1 MIRPLHNRLRSVANS
16 IVGVANMTENSNG
29 SLIFGAGNNITNS
42 IKDIS
47 GLTSGANTPDEMLTK
62 LRKAIQDNES
72 GGAVMAMGGGN
83 TVDWAQ
89 ASQVVG
95 VNNTL
100 KGTSGA
106 VSKYN
111 MIDGYKNTADK
122 VNHVSV
128 IGSENTVT
136 NGNSNIVIGDRH
148 KLTGVSNSVVL
159 GSADSETEQTVSE
172 AVSVGHNA
180 KVEKAGG
187 VALGSSSVASVDKG
201 VAGYD
206 PATGANSTATAS
218 TWKATHAAVS
228 VGDGTTV
235 TRQITGVAAGTNDT
249 DAVNVAQ
256 LKNVKS
262 AIDAGKVH
270 FYSVNSTDST
280 KGNYNNNG
288 ATGTNALAAGV
299 GAGAMSHNS
308 VAIGTNAKTQ
318 DSNGGRGSGDVAV
331 GNEAQINNYADQG
344 GSIAIGQNAKV
355 ENMAGQQEAAFAFGQ
370 TTYSG
375 SWFSSARIPADPS
388 KVAGGIAIGENTFA
402 RTGSLMVGTHN
413 YRGDLGDV
421 TIDSANTRATG
432 VNVNATTL
440 GTNSYNLGAFSTITG
455 AYSIISGNYAG
466 GRNTYD
472 AGKNFGATVMG
483 SLNSVESAT
492 SSNSYSGVAN
502 SIVGTANRTFN
513 SNGSLIFGA
522 GNEITNSITNI
533 TAPSDGGSSAKDL
546 ADKLRTAVKN
556 SDGGGS
562 TLAMGGGN
570 TADWTQA
577 SQIIGVG
584 NVLKGTSGAVSKYNM
599 IDGYKNTATNV
610 NHVSVIGSE
619 NTVEDTDDALVMGNK
634 RKLSNHADNS
644 IVLGSGDSTITTSV
658 ANAVA
663 IGHNANVTAAGGV
676 ALGFGSIASTAAGA
690 AGYDPKTGGASS
702 DGSATWKATQ
712 AAVSV
717 GDAANNVTRQITGVA
732 AGAQDTDAV
741 NVAQLKQVQSTATAA
756 ANMEVKGGTNV
767 TVDKTTAGPDNH
779 TVYTVNA
786 KDTYTTGGTYD
797 AATKTLKFTQNDTS
811 KNYDVD
817 VSGLVNGISND
828 INKGINFAG
837 DTGAAINRKMG
848 ETLQITGGATEVATA
863 NNIGVVAEDG
873 KLNLK
878 LAKNIDLGSDGSV
891 KTGNTKVSD
900 TGVTIAG
907 GPSMTTAGI
916 HAGSKKITS
925 VAAGEVSST
934 STDAVN
940 GSQLH
945 AVKNDVQNIT
955 NNVTNISGKVN
966 KLDNRLD
973 RVGAG
978 AAALAAF
985 HPLDFDPDDKW
996 DFAAGYGNYRGA
1008 NAVSVGAF
1016 YRPNEDTMLSV
1027 GGSFGGGENMV
1038 NAGIS
1043 LKLGQGN
1050 HVSTSKVAMAK
1061 EIKDLRQEVEQLK
1074 GALVKMSQGQQ
1085 LDTTKMK
1092 LFPDVPEN
1100 HWAYEYVATL
1110 AGNDV
1115 VEGYPDGNFGGD
1127 RMMTRYEF
1135 AAIVYRAMQRGV
1147 NVDARMLAEF
1157 EPELERFRVDTIA
1170 KDKAG
1175 NPSIERVRVISKK
1188 DKK

>member
-533 TAPSDGGSSAKDL
+533 SAPSDGGSSAKDL

-702 DGSATWKATQ
+702 DASSTWKATQ

>member
-533 TAPSDGGSSAKDL
+533 SAPSDGGSSAKDL

-584 NVLKGTSGAVSKYNM
+584 NVLKGTGGAVSKYNM

-634 RKLSNHADNS
+634 RKLTNHANNS
-644 IVLGSGDSTITTSV
+644 IILGSGDSTITTSV

>member
-533 TAPSDGGSSAKDL
+533 SAPSDGGSSAKDL

-934 STDAVN
+934 ST
-940 GSQLH
+940 
-945 AVKNDVQNIT
+945 
-955 NNVTNISGKVN
+955 
-966 KLDNRLD
+966 
-973 RVGAG
+973 
-978 AAALAAF
+978 
-985 HPLDFDPDDKW
+985 
-996 DFAAGYGNYRGA
+996 
-1008 NAVSVGAF
+1008 
-1016 YRPNEDTMLSV
+1016 
-1027 GGSFGGGENMV
+1027 
-1038 NAGIS
+1038 
-1043 LKLGQGN
+1043 
-1050 HVSTSKVAMAK
+1050 
-1061 EIKDLRQEVEQLK
+1061 
-1074 GALVKMSQGQQ
+1074 
-1085 LDTTKMK
+1085 
-1092 LFPDVPEN
+1092 
-1100 HWAYEYVATL
+1100 
-1110 AGNDV
+1110 
-1115 VEGYPDGNFGGD
+1115 
-1127 RMMTRYEF
+1127 
-1135 AAIVYRAMQRGV
+1135 
-1147 NVDARMLAEF
+1147 
-1157 EPELERFRVDTIA
+1157 
-1170 KDKAG
+1170 
-1175 NPSIERVRVISKK
+1175 
-1188 DKK
+1188 

>member
-533 TAPSDGGSSAKDL
+533 SAPSDGGSSAKDL

>member
-533 TAPSDGGSSAKDL
+533 SAPSDGGSSAKDL

-978 AAALAAF
+978 AAALAAL